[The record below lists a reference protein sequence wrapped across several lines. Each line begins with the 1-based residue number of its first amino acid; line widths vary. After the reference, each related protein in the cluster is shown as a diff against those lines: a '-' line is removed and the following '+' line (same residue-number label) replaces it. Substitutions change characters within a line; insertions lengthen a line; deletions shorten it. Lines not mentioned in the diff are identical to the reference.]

1 MHVPDHGDCFFD
13 ALVHVWNAEVGQN
26 APEAPWIV
34 SARKRGLSQ
43 EAIQQAPAYQLLRDA
58 MVDDMQAQLQKR
70 TEEAATF
77 TADEAATYRKQG
89 VWGSEVC
96 MLLRRGCFRRTS
108 KLVLPGRSALIFI
121 MSTVMPTRNP
131 PNTH

>member
-1 MHVPDHGDCFFD
+1 
-13 ALVHVWNAEVGQN
+13 
-26 APEAPWIV
+26 
-34 SARKRGLSQ
+34 
-43 EAIQQAPAYQLLRDA
+43 

-96 MLLRRGCFRRTS
+96 MLPETRVLRANIKVGTARPVGLDLYHEYRDANAKPYQYT
-108 KLVLPGRSALIFI
+108 LVLKGNG
-121 MSTVMPTRNP
+121 STPLSSRPLT
-131 PNTH
+131 